1 LPYLHHPESLALKG
15 GDEQESFKYLNVQLS
30 KIGEAL
36 TLPTAPQMTDVAPNK
51 CGELMSSLKEPSS
64 FRAERRSDLSNYP
77 YYYKR

>member
-1 LPYLHHPESLALKG
+1 
-15 GDEQESFKYLNVQLS
+15 VQLF
-30 KIGEAL
+30 KIGEVL

-64 FRAERRSDLSNYP
+64 FRVERRSDLSNYP